1 MPLSRLAG
9 LRHVEVK
16 VNHMTLYW
24 DGNLAGTDEQ
34 MLTSVKL
41 GVKSLGAR
49 PGVKVSFEF
58 ETPEDKVVIL
68 SGVLD

>member
-1 MPLSRLAG
+1 MPLAGLAG
-9 LRHVEVK
+9 LRHIEVK
-16 VNHMTLYW
+16 VNHMAIYW
-24 DGNLAGTDEQ
+24 DGTLPGTDEQ

-58 ETPEDKVVIL
+58 KTPEDKVVIL